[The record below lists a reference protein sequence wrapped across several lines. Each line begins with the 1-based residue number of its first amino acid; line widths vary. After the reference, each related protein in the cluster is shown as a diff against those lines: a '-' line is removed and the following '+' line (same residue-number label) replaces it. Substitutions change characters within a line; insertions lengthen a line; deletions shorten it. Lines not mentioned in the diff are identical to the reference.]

1 MKTIEKLWAVVLG
14 ALLIFCM
21 SISFIGCDRQIDH
34 NAVIITS
41 GIAYQEEWLANNHVY
56 GAYGENGEENYDE
69 NTPKSR
75 TYLIKTQTELD
86 EVFSDFPEI
95 DFEKEMLIVY
105 CYRTVY
111 GRKQVLE
118 NVFSDGNLLYV
129 EFNVVKGKIGHA
141 DASAPSRRM
150 LVVKL
155 DRLDI
160 TEVKIT
166 YNGQ

>member
-1 MKTIEKLWAVVLG
+1 
-14 ALLIFCM
+14 M
-21 SISFIGCDRQIDH
+21 SISLAGCKQIDH
-34 NAVIITS
+34 NAVIITE
-41 GIAYQEEWLANNHVY
+41 GITYQEEWLANNHIY

-75 TYLIKTQTELD
+75 TYILKNQDELD
-86 EVFSDFPEI
+86 EVFSEFSEI
-95 DFEKEMLIVY
+95 DFEKEMVLVY
-105 CYRTVY
+105 CYRTIY
-111 GRKQVLE
+111 IRKQVLE
-118 NVFSDGNLLYV
+118 KVALDGNVLNV

-155 DRLDI
+155 DKLDI
-160 TEVKIT
+160 TEVNVT

>member
-1 MKTIEKLWAVVLG
+1 MKKIKKILTIGLAV
-14 ALLIFCM
+14 LLMLCV
-21 SISFIGCDRQIDH
+21 SISLVGCKKMDH
-34 NAVIITS
+34 NAVIITD
-41 GIAYQEEWLANNHVY
+41 GIRYQEEWLKENHVY
-56 GAYGENGEENYDE
+56 GAYDENGEENYDE

-75 TYLIKTQTELD
+75 TYLIKNQDELD

-118 NVFSDGNLLYV
+118 KVALDGNALNV
-129 EFNVVKGKIGHA
+129 EFNIVKGKIGRA

-150 LVVKL
+150 LVLKL
-155 DRLDI
+155 DKLDI
-160 TEVKIT
+160 TKANVT